1 MNIWTWF
8 QYIRTVYKEQRFDDQ
23 EWAKWV
29 LEVKDLMKQY
39 GEPKEIWLTEVGW
52 PTHKTEERTDMLQYT
67 DEQQGKYQTRMYMT
81 CRANDFGE
89 RIFMYGFEEKGVQLG
104 NPGIISE

>member
-8 QYIRTVYKEQRFDDQ
+8 PYYPYYVYKEQRFADQ

-52 PTHKTEERTDMLQYT
+52 PTHKTEERTEMLQYT
-67 DEQQGKYQTRMYMT
+67 DEQQENIRQE
-81 CRANDFGE
+81 C
-89 RIFMYGFEEKGVQLG
+89 I
-104 NPGIISE
+104 